1 MNKLRLA
8 ASLLLIASMPLFAEP
23 PASGTDTTVC
33 AYSSSGETC
42 YLSDINGVNQP
53 LDTQTR
59 GLGVPNRLIESDMNM
74 FMNPGQLM
82 NYGTAYLEGWLGGN
96 LVWGGATVPL
106 PANQKLAVFVRR
118 PLNANSALGSTQA
131 LFDKFPQAGGLTSG
145 VTGYA
150 GDFTGA
156 QLGILNKT
164 NKGFGNLDLM
174 YGMALGDMN
183 LGLRLSYANMR
194 NGVDTAVAATGTVA
208 KYMMSA
214 HNIGLGLGVQW
225 KNLGPGYLDLSLSSD
240 LPLMNIDYN
249 TTTTT
254 GSESTTVKSSAA
266 PSIGF
271 LARYVMPVGQD
282 RLIIAANIDQYKMP
296 YEIRGASLAAAAI
309 SHDASASAL
318 NLALDAAYH
327 QMFQEG
333 KLKVIY
339 SAGVGSASVTYTT
352 VNNVAQSTLS
362 FEKDH
367 FYIPV
372 GVAVEHKTFETFKT
386 RMGVRKNV
394 FSTKTSTDKTATQT
408 ITTDRAFFGED
419 ELIVAMGLGWTPAEK
434 VNIDFA
440 MNANAFNPATF
451 FSAVSAR
458 YHY

>member
-1 MNKLRLA
+1 MKNSLRI
-8 ASLLLIASMPLFAEP
+8 LIFISMTWPVAVFAEP
-23 PASGTDTTVC
+23 PVTATDPTVC
-33 AYSSSGETC
+33 TQGSSDNC

-74 FMNPGQLM
+74 FMNPGQLL
-82 NYGTAYLEGWLGGN
+82 NYGTAYLEGWLGAN

-145 VTGYA
+145 VPGYA
-150 GDFTGA
+150 GDFNGA

-174 YGMALGDMN
+174 YGMAMGDLN

-214 HNIGLGLGVQW
+214 HNIGVGLGVQW

-240 LPLMNIDYN
+240 IPLMNIEYN
-249 TTTTT
+249 TTTTA

-271 LARYVMPVGQD
+271 LGRYVMPVGQD
-282 RLIIAANIDQYKMP
+282 KLIVALNIDQ
-296 YEIRGASLAAAAI
+296 
-309 SHDASASAL
+309 
-318 NLALDAAYH
+318 
-327 QMFQEG
+327 
-333 KLKVIY
+333 
-339 SAGVGSASVTYTT
+339 
-352 VNNVAQSTLS
+352 
-362 FEKDH
+362 
-367 FYIPV
+367 
-372 GVAVEHKTFETFKT
+372 
-386 RMGVRKNV
+386 
-394 FSTKTSTDKTATQT
+394 
-408 ITTDRAFFGED
+408 
-419 ELIVAMGLGWTPAEK
+419 
-434 VNIDFA
+434 
-440 MNANAFNPATF
+440 
-451 FSAVSAR
+451 
-458 YHY
+458 

>member
-1 MNKLRLA
+1 MTWPVA
-8 ASLLLIASMPLFAEP
+8 VFAEP
-23 PASGTDTTVC
+23 PVTATDPTVC
-33 AYSSSGETC
+33 TQGSSDNC

-74 FMNPGQLM
+74 FMNPGQLL
-82 NYGTAYLEGWLGGN
+82 NYGTAYLEGWLGAN

-174 YGMALGDMN
+174 YGMAMGDLN

-214 HNIGLGLGVQW
+214 HNIGVGLGVQW

-240 LPLMNIDYN
+240 IPLMNIEYN
-249 TTTTT
+249 TTTTA

-271 LARYVMPVGQD
+271 LGRYVMPVGQD
-282 RLIIAANIDQYKMP
+282 KLIVALNIDQ
-296 YEIRGASLAAAAI
+296 
-309 SHDASASAL
+309 
-318 NLALDAAYH
+318 
-327 QMFQEG
+327 
-333 KLKVIY
+333 
-339 SAGVGSASVTYTT
+339 
-352 VNNVAQSTLS
+352 
-362 FEKDH
+362 
-367 FYIPV
+367 
-372 GVAVEHKTFETFKT
+372 
-386 RMGVRKNV
+386 
-394 FSTKTSTDKTATQT
+394 
-408 ITTDRAFFGED
+408 
-419 ELIVAMGLGWTPAEK
+419 
-434 VNIDFA
+434 
-440 MNANAFNPATF
+440 
-451 FSAVSAR
+451 
-458 YHY
+458 